1 MMIFVHMI
9 IFQLYMKLY
18 CILHD
23 NFLLFIRD
31 LMLMLLKE
39 FGDIDQRYIKDLHL
53 IKFTF

>member
-39 FGDIDQRYIKDLHL
+39 FGDIDQRYIKYLHL